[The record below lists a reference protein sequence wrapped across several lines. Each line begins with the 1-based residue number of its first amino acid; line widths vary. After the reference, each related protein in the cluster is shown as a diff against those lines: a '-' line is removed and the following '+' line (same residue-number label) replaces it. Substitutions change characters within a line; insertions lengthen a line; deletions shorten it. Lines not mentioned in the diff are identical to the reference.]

1 MSNTIK
7 YTGNKKRQSGAIL
20 VIALVFLV
28 AITLLTTSSM
38 RSSNMGLLMA
48 QNEEA
53 RVAADQAAQA
63 LADVIVANPVSTPV
77 VGRTG
82 FAFCTDGM
90 ATGTTT
96 QTPTEPVNAGGTT
109 PVNTDPYA
117 SDHCDRTDLPVDN
130 PMLADAIAQR
140 HMTARVQRTG
150 NVYAPPPRVVESSMD
165 KFTSASFTVTTT
177 FDRVEA
183 GLGYQQVTEGVLVLV
198 PKD

>member
-1 MSNTIK
+1 MSITTNCI
-7 YTGNKKRQSGAIL
+7 GNRKRQSGAIL
-20 VIALVFLV
+20 VIALVFLI

-63 LADVIVANPVSTPV
+63 LADAIVANPASTPV
-77 VGRTG
+77 VGMTG
-82 FAFCTDGM
+82 YTFCTEGM
-90 ATGTTT
+90 ATET
-96 QTPTEPVNAGGTT
+96 
-109 PVNTDPYA
+109 
-117 SDHCDRTDLPVDN
+117 DHCDRTDLPVDD

-150 NVYAPPPRVVESSMD
+150 NVYRPPPRVVESSMD

-177 FDRVEA
+177 FDRVED